1 MNSTY
6 GNVKSAFIDPQ
17 KDVEIF
23 YHYRPTLNS
32 EDINYFDGQEGTNVS
47 KSNEIQIQQKELEE
61 IYGKLLSKRFDFK
74 KWIDSFSSFSDK
86 HERILYSILSGM
98 ILNEKKELFINNL
111 ELNLDIINSKITKS
125 DEESKG
131 LIRVSEDTYK
141 LYYKFFDHCSLAIAQ
156 RRIYNQSDDMSK
168 ERTEKIVKQQMQEAI
183 DKRVLEYEKNITG
196 QLIGLISIFTA
207 LSFVIF
213 GGINVLESLVDNI
226 SNAPIGKLLFLA
238 AIWFICMFNV
248 LFVFVKF
255 IAALTSRTIER
266 LWIYFTV
273 INFVLI
279 ALLIIVC
286 SVFKIRIGITIC

>member
-1 MNSTY
+1 M
-6 GNVKSAFIDPQ
+6 A
-17 KDVEIF
+17 
-23 YHYRPTLNS
+23 NS
-32 EDINYFDGQEGTNVS
+32 EEINYFDGQEGSNVS
-47 KSNEIQIQQKELEE
+47 NTSEIQSQQKELEE
-61 IYGKLLSKRFDFK
+61 IYGKLLNKRFDFK
-74 KWIDSFSSFSDK
+74 KWIDSFSAFSAK

-98 ILNEKKELFINNL
+98 ILNEKKENHISNL
-111 ELNLDIINSKITKS
+111 ELNLDVINSKITKS
-125 DEESKG
+125 DSTTTDFVK
-131 LIRVSEDTYK
+131 VSEDTYK

-226 SNAPIGKLLFLA
+226 SKAPEGKLLFLA
-238 AIWFICMFNV
+238 DIWFICMFNV

-255 IAALTSRTIER
+255 IAALTSKKIER
-266 LWIYFTV
+266 LWIYFTI
-273 INFVLI
+273 INLVLI
-279 ALLIIVC
+279 ILLVIIC